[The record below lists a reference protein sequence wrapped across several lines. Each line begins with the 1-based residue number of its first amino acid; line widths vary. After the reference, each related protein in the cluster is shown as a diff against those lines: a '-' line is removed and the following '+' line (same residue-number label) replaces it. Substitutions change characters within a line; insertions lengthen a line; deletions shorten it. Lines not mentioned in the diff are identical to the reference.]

1 MNVWSARTGTGL
13 DKAFQAFSSSIQ
25 EDAAF
30 LQHDLIGSIA
40 HVRGLAHAGL
50 LTPEEC
56 NDLVNALQALL
67 ASSKDGSFT
76 LDPDLEDV
84 HMNIESAIT
93 AQLGDTGRKLH
104 TGRSRNDQVAT
115 CIVLYAREHL
125 ATIAAGCSAV
135 AKVLATQA
143 ELHASTPWVA
153 RTHGQPAQPAT
164 LGFLLSAHAW
174 RFADAAQQIL
184 WTGRH
189 ISVSPLGSGAIAGST
204 LPLDPAYTADLM
216 GLEPPM
222 NALLGAGTRDV
233 VTSVL
238 QCTTKVAHCLSSLA
252 EDLFGLASKG
262 AVAFPSGLTTGS
274 SLMPQKRNPDA
285 IELVRGKARGLLGHE
300 AAVHAIV
307 LPLGLGYVRD
317 LQVVKPHLVAAC
329 QDTHACLE
337 IIHACI
343 AGASFKA
350 AVLAQDLALPG
361 IGATDAAE
369 ALVAHGVPFRTAY
382 HIVAAAHL
390 EGVDP
395 TATIMACDAPEAAKM
410 AAIAALQG
418 DAMARDTLGGPAP
431 VAVDASLRRLD
442 GVLATLNTQIAAA
455 QQSCKQAES
464 LLEVA

>member
-30 LQHDLIGSIA
+30 LHHDLIGSIA
-40 HVRGLAHAGL
+40 HVRGLANAGL
-50 LTPEEC
+50 LTADERTA
-56 NDLVNALQALL
+56 LVDALQALL
-67 ASSKDGSFT
+67 GAAQNGSFT
-76 LDPDLEDV
+76 LDPELEDV

-93 AQLGDTGRKLH
+93 AKLGDTGRKLH

-115 CIVLYAREHL
+115 CITLYAREHL
-125 ATIAAGCSAV
+125 AAVAAGCSAV
-135 AKVLATQA
+135 ASALSKQA
-143 ELHASTPWVA
+143 EKHAQTPWVA

-164 LGFLLSAHAW
+164 LGFLLAAHAW
-174 RFADAAQQIL
+174 RFAETAQQVL

-204 LPLDPAYTADLM
+204 LPLDPAYTADLL
-216 GLEPPM
+216 GLEPPT
-222 NALLGAGTRDV
+222 NALLATGTRDV
-233 VTSVL
+233 AMAAL

-285 IELVRGKARGLLGHE
+285 VELVRGKARALVGHE
-300 AAVHAIV
+300 ASVQAIV

-329 QDTHACLE
+329 NDATACLE

-343 AGASFKA
+343 EGAAFNA
-350 AVLAQDLALPG
+350 AVLAKDLSLPG

-369 ALVAHGVPFRTAY
+369 ALVAHGMPFRTAY
-382 HIVAAAHL
+382 HIVAAAHQ

-395 TATIMACDAPEAAKM
+395 AASIMARDAPIAAKT
-410 AAIAALQG
+410 AAVSALQA
-418 DAMARDTLGGPAP
+418 DATARDTLGGPAP

-442 GVLATLNTQIAAA
+442 GVLATLKTQVAAA